1 MLFRSRVT
9 VSDAENPRVD
19 TTIPEN
25 IRQVL
30 ARADAERSAEDQAAL
45 RTYYRTQ
52 VAAASRAWVAEIA
65 KLKQDQAAI
74 ERTIPTAMVMQ
85 EMEKPRDAF
94 VLTRGQYDKP
104 GERVSA
110 GVPAFLPPLPEGAPA
125 NRLGLAK
132 WLVAPNHP
140 LMARVTVNRL
150 WQSVFGVGIVKT
162 AEDFGS
168 QGELPMHP
176 ELLDWLASEF
186 IALVQILVYGGGVAI
201 LLLFGLM
208 MTNASDDPIVQ
219 DGSQK
224 PFGFGVALVLGIVLV
239 SAMSGAVW
247 GGSLETVA
255 GFREIGTRL
264 YRDYGVPFEVASLV
278 LLVALIGAVTVAR
291 RDREEDA
298 E

>member
-1 MLFRSRVT
+1 MCS
-9 VSDAENPRVD
+9 SD
-19 TTIPEN
+19 
-25 IRQVL
+25 L
-30 ARADAERSAEDQAAL
+30 A
-45 RTYYRTQ
+45 
-52 VAAASRAWVAEIA
+52 V
-65 KLKQDQAAI
+65 
-74 ERTIPTAMVMQ
+74 
-85 EMEKPRDAF
+85 
-94 VLTRGQYDKP
+94 
-104 GERVSA
+104 GERVVQNQMSLPAQRNRSILTGLVLGSLVAGPYVLVLAALAILGRISGAEFVWWLLA
-110 GVPAFLPPLPEGAPA
+110 GVTVVGAFGAVTSRNVVHA
-125 NRLGLAK
+125 ALS
-132 WLVAPNHP
+132 LVVAS
-140 LMARVTVNRL
+140 MSIA
-150 WQSVFGVGIVKT
+150 GI
-162 AEDFGS
+162 F
-168 QGELPMHP
+168 
-176 ELLDWLASEF
+176 LLLASEF